1 MRRYEVAQRM
11 WDFISSSP
19 PTAVAEA
26 TYYTNGGHNAE
37 VRSIAEACN
46 AAIQEITHYAPR
58 DFWKETRSAVL
69 RPPESAVID
78 VTEDS
83 KTFTK
88 LRGGA
93 SFSVTTDSSSNITAT
108 AHPMSV
114 GDRIRFT
121 EGTPPTL
128 EGKGT
133 YYVTST
139 TADTFKVSA
148 TRGGSPV
155 TNTGSASFSAYKA
168 LPEIPEG
175 CSIEIDGE
183 DEVLR
188 ISSATE
194 EGSKTVSTTA
204 SDNDIT
210 LTDINDLDSWQWD
223 LKVGDTVRFSGA
235 APGNFNQSTTYYVI
249 ARTKTGAYPHTHSI
263 KIRLSAS
270 EGGGQITPN
279 STGSF
284 KLYRYAENEDIKGTL
299 TEEYLGTTGTKTCTV
314 YYDAVKLNS
323 KVIHVLGSVTL
334 DDESVLTPL
343 MNDDQSSR
351 MHRDRLDQ
359 SERFG
364 EYGSGWELPS
374 ELQDKKGTPS
384 YYFLDSEHD
393 PTTLKQNYYLRV
405 RPFPEKKARLRFNA
419 SILPD
424 RWSEADVSLNS
435 NLWDYDGTRHT
446 GCPAGYEETVL
457 MPFVYKNFV
466 KFIGFDVMPSEGSL
480 QSGNILLQIDED
492 YRQAIEILKEL
503 EPQSERQPLYS
514 VAW

>member
-19 PTAVAEA
+19 PTAVAEG
-26 TYYTNGGHNAE
+26 TYFNNGGHNAE
-37 VRSIAEACN
+37 VRSVAEACN

-58 DFWKETRSAVL
+58 DFWKETRSAIL

-93 SFSVTTDSSSNITAT
+93 IFNIATDSSNNIQAT

-114 GDRIRFT
+114 GDRIRFI
-121 EGTPPTL
+121 GATPSSL

-148 TRGGSPV
+148 TRGGPAI
-155 TNTGSASFSAYKA
+155 TNNGSVSSSAYKA

-188 ISSATE
+188 INSATE

-204 SDNDIT
+204 SDNDIS

-223 LKVGDTVRFSGA
+223 LKVGDAVRFSGE
-235 APGNFNQSTTYYVI
+235 APGAFSPAYTYYII
-249 ARTKTGAYPHTHSI
+249 ARTKEGNYPHTHSI
-263 KIRLSAS
+263 KIRLSGT
-270 EGGGQITPN
+270 EGGTVITPT
-279 STGSF
+279 STESF

-323 KVIHVLGSVTL
+323 KVIHVLGSVTV

-393 PTTLKQNYYLRV
+393 PITLKQNYFLRV

-435 NLWDYDGTRHT
+435 YLWDYDGTRHT

-457 MPFVYKNFV
+457 MPFIYKNFV
-466 KFIGFDVMPSEGSL
+466 KFIGFDVLPSEGSL

-503 EPQSERQPLYS
+503 EPQSERQAVYG